1 GGGYGSAPL
10 FWLAEALREHGS
22 GLIKQSPGPAALG
35 VQAPRIGPPSLP
47 GRGHRLAC
55 RRVDGTLRGIEE
67 RPAGVPERRL
77 R

>member
-1 GGGYGSAPL
+1 
-10 FWLAEALREHGS
+10 
-22 GLIKQSPGPAALG
+22 

-47 GRGHRLAC
+47 GRGHRLVC